1 MKINA
6 KIVQTFLMHSLVPAK
21 SDIVQRHTQ
30 KPVEMEL
37 FGKIVKRFLCI
48 SLTFIITLHDPIF

>member
-1 MKINA
+1 
-6 KIVQTFLMHSLVPAK
+6 MHVPVPAK

-37 FGKIVKRFLCI
+37 FGKTSEMELFGKIVKRFLRI

>member
-1 MKINA
+1 
-6 KIVQTFLMHSLVPAK
+6 MHSLVPAK

-30 KPVEMEL
+30 KPVGMELFGKTSEMEL

>member
-1 MKINA
+1 
-6 KIVQTFLMHSLVPAK
+6 MHLPVPAK

-30 KPVEMEL
+30 KPVEMELFGKTSEMEL